1 MIDID
6 TDSSPQAPLI
16 LIADDD
22 SSIRS
27 LLMLALEEENYRVEE
42 AINGKDCLAKYP
54 RLQPDLVLLDAVMP
68 EIDGFACCQN
78 LRTLPGGEQIPIL
91 MITFLDDRA
100 SIDQAF
106 QAGATDYITKPIH
119 WSVLRQRVR
128 YLLASAQRL
137 RQAEIT
143 QAKLS
148 EQQAWEQF
156 LRSLLRQL
164 SPVAQ
169 ASDLLPPILLS
180 IQTFFQVERVVFYP
194 LAAQK
199 LVEAVAPG
207 YPSVQEFSLNDLGL
221 ESRYGDHYQ
230 QGQPIAIADLEQ
242 AELPAESLEQLTQLK
257 TVAALFVPILQQQ
270 KVVGLLIA
278 HAARQRTWN
287 ETEIERFFDVANLLA
302 LTLRQ

>member
-1 MIDID
+1 MTDID
-6 TDSSPQAPLI
+6 TNSSPQMPLI

-68 EIDGFACCQN
+68 EMDGFACCQH
-78 LRTLPGGEQIPIL
+78 LRTLPEGQQIPIL

-137 RQAEIT
+137 RQGEIT
-143 QAKLS
+143 QAKLL

-164 SPVAQ
+164 SPVTQ
-169 ASDLLPPILLS
+169 VDDLLSKVLIS

-194 LAAQK
+194 LADQQ
-199 LVEAVAPG
+199 LVEAVVPG
-207 YPSVQEFSLNDLGL
+207 YPSVQEFSLQDLGL
-221 ESRYGDHYQ
+221 ESQYGDHYQ

-242 AELPAESLEQLTQLK
+242 ADLPAERLEQLLQLK
-257 TVAALFVPILQQQ
+257 TLAALFVPILQQQ

-278 HAARQRTWN
+278 YAARQRTWN
-287 ETEIERFFDVANLLA
+287 EVGIERFADVANLLA
-302 LTLRQ
+302 MALGQ